1 MIEAGALNLFPT
13 RILKNMGCML
23 NAIRIDNEIPI
34 MVTIEIENN
43 AGWFAKTRTPI
54 PKNVVINDIMIELLC
69 INIDLS
75 ENLFSLINPF
85 VIKML

>member
-1 MIEAGALNLFPT
+1 
-13 RILKNMGCML
+13 ML
-23 NAIRIDNEIPI
+23 DDLQKQEHQYL
-34 MVTIEIENN
+34 
-43 AGWFAKTRTPI
+43 
-54 PKNVVINDIMIELLC
+54 KNVVINDIMIELLC